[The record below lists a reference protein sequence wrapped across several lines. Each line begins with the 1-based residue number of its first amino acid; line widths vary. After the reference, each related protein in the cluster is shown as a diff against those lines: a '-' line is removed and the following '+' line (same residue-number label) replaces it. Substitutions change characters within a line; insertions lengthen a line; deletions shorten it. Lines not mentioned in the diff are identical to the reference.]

1 MVKEI
6 SIQIRSRPSFHVRF
20 QYSVFT
26 KLCRMN
32 TSYEPKIRVSIKYP
46 HICQSCCLQIFH
58 PCFASSLCR
67 SCELSHS
74 MYVFMLP
81 QFCTSYLCQ
90 SAWAGKK
97 TGRTDCSSNIST
109 EQNNVNLPK
118 YRRKKIPGKNT
129 SPKSLQ
135 MDICS
140 QRFNDAIH
148 PSVIQKE
155 VKKLKKKIQGSI
167 SE

>member
-1 MVKEI
+1 
-6 SIQIRSRPSFHVRF
+6 
-20 QYSVFT
+20 
-26 KLCRMN
+26 MN
-32 TSYEPKIRVSIKYP
+32 TSYEPKLRVSNIPTSVSPAACKYSILTLHLVYAEAMNF
-46 HICQSCCLQIFH
+46 HIPCVHAASILHQLSLSVCL
-58 PCFASSLCR
+58 
-67 SCELSHS
+67 
-74 MYVFMLP
+74 
-81 QFCTSYLCQ
+81 
-90 SAWAGKK
+90 
-97 TGRTDCSSNIST
+97 GREENWTDCSSNIST

-129 SPKSLQ
+129 SATSLQ

-155 VKKLKKKIQGSI
+155 VKKLKKKIQRSI